1 MPHYTAGFFQLNLHK
16 ELPQHHYVPD
26 PSRPTIDH
34 TDTTSFPESTTDN
47 PLRKNEK
54 IIIAHGVIASLGFL
68 VLLPAGSLVARW
80 ARALTPKW
88 FKAHQAFMLI
98 AMPVITVGWVLGP
111 IAVMARQ
118 ATHLFDAHQ
127 VSGSSL
133 SLLYFSD
140 ILNSVKICGVIL
152 AAMYYFQ
159 VSLGRYIHRRR
170 SQMPPS
176 ASPHPPSNILHVVS
190 GITIITLAFFQV
202 RWQIHGKFMFS
213 LSYKDSK
220 WLRRMEK
227 GHRTT

>member
-16 ELPQHHYVPD
+16 ELPQTHYVPD

-47 PLRKNEK
+47 VLRRNEK

-127 VSGSSL
+127 VSGSFKSTL
-133 SLLYFSD
+133 FFRYTKQREDLWCHTCGYVLFSGFPWTLYSQATVTNDAQRFSPPTVKYTPRCIRHHYHHSS
-140 ILNSVKICGVIL
+140 ILPGKMANS
-152 AAMYYFQ
+152 
-159 VSLGRYIHRRR
+159 
-170 SQMPPS
+170 
-176 ASPHPPSNILHVVS
+176 
-190 GITIITLAFFQV
+190 
-202 RWQIHGKFMFS
+202 W
-213 LSYKDSK
+213 
-220 WLRRMEK
+220 
-227 GHRTT
+227 